1 MTQLYFNKKKEMKI
15 KNAFLKAGLKQSHLQ
30 INKNQNTSTKGTSEG
45 CTSGGKKI
53 IPQKVCDK
61 IKQ

>member
-1 MTQLYFNKKKEMKI
+1 MKI
-15 KNAFLKAGLKQSHLQ
+15 KNAFLKAGLKQRHLQ
-30 INKNQNTSTKGTSEG
+30 INKNQKTSTKGTFEG
-45 CTSGGKKI
+45 CISGRKKI